1 LTEGAREI
9 STDNPA
15 VAIRALLDAYV
26 ESVNDGDLEL
36 ASRVWLNDKRASFI
50 HPRGHEQ
57 GWNEVSANFY
67 GLTMG
72 TTFSRRS
79 LRIIGEPLIDV
90 LSSDAVVARFDWRFN
105 AEFRAD
111 GSSLETEGRESQV
124 WTATGDGWR
133 LAHVH
138 YSGMPVS
145 AEREGF

>member
-1 LTEGAREI
+1 MDIGIHFMNFDLPGGPEQLRTHARD
-9 STDNPA
+9 T
-15 VAIRALLDAYV
+15 AL
-26 ESVNDGDLEL
+26 N
-36 ASRVWLNDKRASFI
+36 
-50 HPRGHEQ
+50 
-57 GWNEVSANFY
+57 
-67 GLTMG
+67 
-72 TTFSRRS
+72 
-79 LRIIGEPLIDV
+79 
-90 LSSDAVVARFDWRFN
+90 SDAVVARFDWRFN